1 MKKCFLIAAL
11 LFGAV
16 IASFAQSPED
26 ILRYSYFQ
34 QQGTA
39 RSIAIGGAMGSL
51 GGDISALYVNPA
63 GLGMY
68 RTSEIVISPG
78 FAMNNNKAT
87 FRGSG
92 FNTNKTGFGLGTTGA
107 VFGNSSPYSRNRSE
121 AFSIGISQT
130 ANFNNTLTYKGL
142 NDFSSYSEQFSEE
155 AARSGYS
162 NFDAILNDPAYAFG
176 TSLAIDT
183 YLIDT
188 FNNGSAIKGHPEFIL
203 ENGGALNQQKTIKTS
218 GGIYEIGLGYAAN
231 ANDKFYYGVSLGIPI
246 VSYTRNTYFKESD
259 ATDSANNGFNY
270 SEWNDKLTTNGVGFN
285 AKIGIIYKPV
295 SQVRLGITV
304 HTPSFYV
311 LTDRESAN
319 MTTDIEEGAPYQSN
333 STRFVD
339 GGIGSTRYLSNSP
352 WKFIA
357 SASYV
362 INEVN
367 DVTKQ
372 KGFVTADV
380 EYNTYSSGSFS
391 SSDAQTAEDN
401 SYYDA
406 LKSII
411 KASYKN
417 AFNLRLGGELKF
429 NTLMVRLG
437 GAYYGN
443 PYKDSE
449 LSSNIT
455 QLGGGIGYRNKGIFI
470 DLGYTYVMHKD
481 VNFPY
486 RLQDKA
492 NTFATYKNNQS
503 NVLLTVGFK
512 L

>member
-1 MKKCFLIAAL
+1 MAML
-11 LFGAV
+11 LFVAAV
-16 IASFAQSPED
+16 ASFAQSPED

-68 RTSEIVISPG
+68 KTKEIVISPG
-78 FAMNNNKAT
+78 FALNNNKADY
-87 FRGSG
+87 RGTS
-92 FNTNKTGFGLGTTGA
+92 FKSNKTGFGLGTTGA
-107 VFGNSSPYSRNRSE
+107 VFGNGSPYSRNKSE
-121 AFSIGISQT
+121 AFSIGISQI
-130 ANFNNTLTYKGL
+130 ANFNNTLTYKGI
-142 NDFSSYSEQFSEE
+142 NDFSSYSEQFTEE
-155 AARSGYS
+155 VARSGYS

-188 FNNGSAIKGHPEFIL
+188 FNNGSMIKGYPEFIL
-203 ENGGALNQQKTIKTS
+203 DSGGALNQQRTIKTS

-231 ANDKFYYGVSLGIPI
+231 TNDKFYWGVSLGIPI
-246 VSYTRNTYFKESD
+246 VSYTRNTYFRESG
-259 ATDSANNGFNY
+259 ATDNTNNGFNY
-270 SEWNDKLTTNGVGFN
+270 SEWNDKLTTDGAGVN
-285 AKIGIIYKPV
+285 AKVGIIYKPA
-295 SQVRLGITV
+295 SQVRLGFTV
-304 HTPSFYV
+304 HTPSWYV
-311 LTDRESAN
+311 LTDRESAD
-319 MTTDIEEGAPYQSN
+319 MTTSVGTGAPYQSS
-333 STRFVD
+333 STRFID
-339 GGIGSTRYLSNSP
+339 GGTGSTKYMSNSP

-362 INEVN
+362 ISEIS

-380 EYNTYSSGSFS
+380 EYNTYNSSNFS
-391 SSDAQTAEDN
+391 ASDAQTSDDN
-401 SYYDA
+401 SYYNE

-411 KASYKN
+411 KATYKN
-417 AFNLRLGGELKF
+417 AFNFRLGGELKF
-429 NTLMVRLG
+429 NTIMVRLG

-443 PYKDSE
+443 PYKASDI
-449 LSSNIT
+449 SSNIT
-455 QLGGGIGYRNKGIFI
+455 QLGGGLGYRNKGIFI
-470 DLGYTYVMHKD
+470 DLGYAYVMHKD
-481 VNFPY
+481 VDFPY

-503 NVLLTVGFK
+503 NILLTVGFK

>member
-1 MKKCFLIAAL
+1 MLLSSAAI
-11 LFGAV
+11 V
-16 IASFAQSPED
+16 SFAQLPED
-26 ILRYSYFQ
+26 VLRYSYFQ

-63 GLGMY
+63 GLAMY

-78 FAMNNNKAT
+78 FAANSNKAN
-87 FRGSG
+87 FRGTG
-92 FNTNKTGFGLGTTGA
+92 FNSNKTGFNLGTSGA
-107 VFGNSSPYSRNRSE
+107 VFGNGSPYSRNKSE
-121 AFSIGISQT
+121 AFSIGISQI
-130 ANFNNTLTYKGL
+130 ANFNNTLTYKGQ
-142 NDFSSYSEQFSEE
+142 NDYSSYSEQFTEE
-155 AARSGYS
+155 VARSGHA
-162 NFDAILNDPAYAFG
+162 NFNEVLNDPVYAFG
-176 TSLAIDT
+176 SSLAIDT

-188 FNNGSAIKGHPEFIL
+188 FNNGSLIKGYPEFIL
-203 ENGGALNQQKTIKTS
+203 ANGGSLNQEKTIKTT
-218 GGIYEIGLGYAAN
+218 GGIYEIALGYAAN
-231 ANDKFYYGVSLGIPI
+231 TNDKFSYGLTLGIPI
-246 VSYTRNTYFKESD
+246 VSYTRNTYFMESD
-259 ATDSANNGFNY
+259 ATGNNNNGFNY
-270 SEWNDKLTTNGVGFN
+270 SVWNDKLTTNGVGLN
-285 AKIGIIYKPV
+285 GKLGIIYKPA
-295 SQVRLGITV
+295 SQVRLGLAI

-319 MTTDIEEGAPYQSN
+319 MTTDLEDGAPYQSN
-333 STRFVD
+333 SSKFID
-339 GGIGSTRYLSNSP
+339 GGIGSTRYNATSP

-362 INEVN
+362 ISEAS

-372 KGFVTADV
+372 RGFITADA

-391 SSDAQTAEDN
+391 AVDAQTTTDD
-401 SYYDA
+401 SQYYEE
-406 LKSII
+406 LKSVI
-411 KASYKN
+411 KANYKN
-417 AFNLRLGGELKF
+417 AFNFRLGGEMKF
-429 NTLMVRLG
+429 NTFMVRLG

-443 PYKDSE
+443 PYKDGQ

-470 DLGYTYVMHKD
+470 DLGYAYVMHKD

-486 RLQDKA
+486 LLQDKA
-492 NTFATYKNNQS
+492 NTFASYKNNQN